1 MNLDF
6 ILFSA
11 PRAKYNFVDFWG
23 ETVFI
28 PNFRPVAYKP
38 PPKATL
44 LGPLTNCYRANKS
57 TEVYFSIES
66 ALS

>member
-23 ETVFI
+23 ETIFI
-28 PNFRPVAYKP
+28 PNFRPVASKP
-38 PPKATL
+38 PPKTTL